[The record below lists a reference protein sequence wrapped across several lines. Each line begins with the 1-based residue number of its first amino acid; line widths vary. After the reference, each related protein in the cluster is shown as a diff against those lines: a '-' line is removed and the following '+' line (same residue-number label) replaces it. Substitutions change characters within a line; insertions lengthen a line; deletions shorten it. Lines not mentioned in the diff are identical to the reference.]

1 MKKFFIAS
9 CLTLFISPTFAAI
22 KCERDFRGNLCCW
35 DTAVEG
41 PFKPISCM

>member
-9 CLTLFISPTFAAI
+9 CLTLFISPAFAAI
-22 KCERDFRGNLCCW
+22 KCERMPSGSLCCW

-41 PFKPISCM
+41 PFRPFSCM

>member
-9 CLTLFISPTFAAI
+9 CLTLFISPAFAAM
-22 KCERDFRGNLCCW
+22 KCERNADGSLCCW